1 MSEPKRLSELLP
13 DVLNHLIELQEKR
26 VPTHIELPW
35 SMPPLSMNDSVSHWA
50 PKAKRVAQ
58 VRETAGWLVR
68 NAHLGSHQ
76 RVRIELHYQP
86 KVRRNRDSDNLAAT
100 YKPCVDGCTDAN
112 LFPDDTDEHV
122 ERGWPVIHD
131 PIPGEAGRMW
141 LEITILEA
149 GR

>member
-1 MSEPKRLSELLP
+1 MTEPKRLSELLP
-13 DVLNHLIELQEKR
+13 DVLNHLIELQENR

-35 SMPPLSMNDSVSHWA
+35 SMPPLSMNDRGHWA
-50 PKAKRVAQ
+50 PRSSRIRS
-58 VRETAGWLVR
+58 VRETGCWLTR
-68 NAHLGSHQ
+68 NAKLGSHQ

-86 KVRRNRDSDNLAAT
+86 KVRRGRDSDNLAAT
-100 YKPCVDGCTDAN
+100 YKPLVDGCTDAG
-112 LFPDDTDEHV
+112 LVPDDTDVHV
-122 ERGWPVIHD
+122 ERGWPTIHD